1 MTLLQT
7 VVLAVLAVAMLAAAL
22 ILGSW
27 SVQVNPDGIQA
38 HPPADQSNT
47 AEQLPTGQVGAEES
61 ATEDTGIGED
71 TPRDA
76 FSFGMSMGL
85 LGMSLMYCCIALG
98 LFIQTRAQKKEVGMF
113 TICVAGL
120 AGIGFVLSYV
130 VDGYFY

>member
-1 MTLLQT
+1 MTFLQT

-22 ILGSW
+22 TLGSW
-27 SVQVNPDGIQA
+27 SAQVNPDGIQP
-38 HPPADQSNT
+38 HPAADQGNAT
-47 AEQLPTGQVGAEES
+47 APLPTDQASAAESAAEGAGVEES
-61 ATEDTGIGED
+61 TAGD
-71 TPRDA
+71 P

-98 LFIQTRAQKKEVGMF
+98 LFIQSRAQKKEVGMF
-113 TICVAGL
+113 TFCVAGL